1 MGSATTRFL
10 LCLNN
15 ADTLLYWKCG
25 YDVDTNQMFISK
37 ERYNVC
43 QFCHKEFE
51 RAEILAIHVEQNHA
65 DEIGKED

>member
-1 MGSATTRFL
+1 
-10 LCLNN
+10 
-15 ADTLLYWKCG
+15 
-25 YDVDTNQMFISK
+25 MFISK

-51 RAEILAIHVEQNHA
+51 RAEMLAIHVEQNHA